1 MEQHLITSK
10 EIGTLAR
17 PVSRNIDDARLL
29 VCIDEA
35 EQIDIKPTLGDSLL
49 LDILDNKEGE
59 YDELLA
65 GGRYDKGVF
74 KGLKVVAAY
83 YAYAR
88 LIRISD
94 TNVTRYGV
102 VSKDDEYSTRIGE
115 HERNKQ
121 VAEAR
126 NVADRYFSE
135 CLSYMRYK
143 GFISGCND
151 KRVQPQQRIKYNI
164 IGE

>member
-1 MEQHLITSK
+1 MEHLITSK
-10 EIGTLAR
+10 EVGTLAR

-35 EQIDIKPTLGDSLL
+35 EQIDVKPTIG
-49 LDILDNKEGE
+49 
-59 YDELLA
+59 DELLLQLLDEQNFVKFNDLLN
-65 GGRYDKGVF
+65 GCQFSKRTH
-74 KGLKVVAAY
+74 KGLKAVIAY

-88 LIRISD
+88 LIRIAD

-102 VSKDDEYSTRIGE
+102 VSKDDDYSTRISE
-115 HERNKQ
+115 NERRTA
-121 VAEAR
+121 VADAR

-135 CLSYMRYK
+135 TIAYMRYK
-143 GFISGCND
+143 GLLSPCMRT
-151 KRVQPQQRIKYNI
+151 RVQPQQRVKLNI

>member
-1 MEQHLITSK
+1 MEHLITNK
-10 EIGTLAR
+10 EIGALAR

-29 VCIDEA
+29 VCIEEA
-35 EQIDIKPTLGDSLL
+35 EQIDIKPTLGDALL
-49 LDILDNKEGE
+49 LKILDNDEGK

-65 GGRYDKGVF
+65 GSRYEKGVF
-74 KGLKVVAAY
+74 KGLKAVVAY

-94 TNVTRYGV
+94 TNVTRYGI

-121 VAEAR
+121 VADAR

-151 KRVQPQQRIKYNI
+151 KRVQPQQRLKINI
-164 IGE
+164 IGD